1 MNIYNNGNLNM
12 WINTFSMPIQS
23 SFSNHPSVHLGNHLL
38 RQIWHSKSAFLHV
51 ISLIYYYRLSLGKKM
66 TVAVISETLPSI
78 KSSSWFVRKASILLL
93 AIQNTWTFVLDLVTT
108 RTNDKISLRE
118 IGGKVRTYETSNRG
132 NNRGLTLKMYFR
144 KVLDEVLRK
153 VVGSEA
159 KDAHKQS
166 IDSIFSSF
174 INV

>member
-1 MNIYNNGNLNM
+1 MVKKLGCNVSLLLPILKSLILKWGRFVTRKLFYSSMNIYNNGNLNM

-38 RQIWHSKSAFLHV
+38 RQIWHSKTAFLHV
-51 ISLIYYYRLSLGKKM
+51 ISLIYYYRLSHGKKM
-66 TVAVISETLPSI
+66 TVAIISETLPSI

-118 IGGKVRTYETSNRG
+118 IGGKVRT
-132 NNRGLTLKMYFR
+132 
-144 KVLDEVLRK
+144 
-153 VVGSEA
+153 
-159 KDAHKQS
+159 
-166 IDSIFSSF
+166 
-174 INV
+174 